1 MFAIIKTGGKQYKV
15 APNDIIM
22 VERLMGTSGDPIEF
36 TDVLMTGQG
45 DSIKVGAPFVSK
57 ATVCGTVL
65 DQIRDDKVII
75 FKKKKRHN
83 YRRKNGH
90 RQYLTV
96 VRITDILTDGATKKA
111 KPAVEKADEKEKL
124 SQKKADSPVKKAEKA
139 PVRKTDSKTEKTE
152 KAPVKKETSPP
163 KKATKKGGE

>member
-15 APNDIIM
+15 AANDVIM
-22 VERLMGTSGDPIEF
+22 IEKLTGASGDLIEF
-36 TDVLMTGQG
+36 SDVLMMGQG
-45 DSIKVGAPFVSK
+45 ESIKVGAPLVTN
-57 ATVCGTVL
+57 AIVRGTVL

-96 VRITDILTDGATKKA
+96 VRITDILSDKSAAPKA
-111 KPAVEKADEKEKL
+111 KAQPAATVTAK
-124 SQKKADSPVKKAEKA
+124 QEKA
-139 PVRKTDSKTEKTE
+139 PEKKAAPATEK
-152 KAPVKKETSPP
+152 KAAAPAKATTAKP
-163 KKATKKGGE
+163 KKTTPKVGE